1 MLNSLRNQIRLV
13 TGGPRG
19 IGRAICRALDA
30 EGARLIV
37 HYHRN
42 WAAAEEMRTM
52 LLQSQT
58 TLVQAGLAS
67 MHSISGMVELLK
79 DTSFAVRVN
88 NAGVWK
94 PTPLGSTS
102 ETLLN

>member
-1 MLNSLRNQIRLV
+1 
-13 TGGPRG
+13 
-19 IGRAICRALDA
+19 
-30 EGARLIV
+30 
-37 HYHRN
+37 
-42 WAAAEEMRTM
+42 M

-58 TLVQAGLAS
+58 TLVQAGFAS

-79 DTSFAVRVN
+79 DTSFAVLVN